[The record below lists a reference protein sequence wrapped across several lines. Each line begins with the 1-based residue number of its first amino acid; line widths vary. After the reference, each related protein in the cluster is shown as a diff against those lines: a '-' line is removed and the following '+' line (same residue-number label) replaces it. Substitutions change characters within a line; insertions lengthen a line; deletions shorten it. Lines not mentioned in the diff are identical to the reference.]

1 MGRLHTHNHGKAHST
16 RPNQVKVPSWVKQ
29 DPKGVEEL
37 IIKYAKED
45 LTSSQ
50 IGIKLRDQY
59 SIPLVKPI
67 IKKTISQVLEEN
79 DLGPEIPEDLN
90 NIVTKAVGLQKHLKS
105 NKNDRRNIRSL
116 ELIEAKVHR
125 LSMYYKKIGR
135 IPENWKYKA
144 VIAQLE

>member
-16 RPNQVKVPSWVKQ
+16 RPNQVKAPSWINQ
-29 DPKGVEEL
+29 DPKGVEE
-37 IIKYAKED
+37 IITKYAKEG

-79 DLGPEIPEDLN
+79 NLSPEIPEDLN
-90 NIVTKAVGLQKHLKS
+90 NIVTKAVGLQKHLK
-105 NKNDRRNIRSL
+105 
-116 ELIEAKVHR
+116 
-125 LSMYYKKIGR
+125 
-135 IPENWKYKA
+135 
-144 VIAQLE
+144 